1 MPIARNLIAI
11 FPETT
16 FYGSVDI
23 VVVANWKTT
32 ATQRLVLILGGY
44 RGDDHRSGSMLGG
57 QMSRSM

>member
-32 ATQRLVLILGGY
+32 ATTGETW
-44 RGDDHRSGSMLGG
+44 RGIGEKLARFMFW
-57 QMSRSM
+57 

>member
-23 VVVANWKTT
+23 VVVVNWKTT
-32 ATQRLVLILGGY
+32 ATQRLVLSLGGY
-44 RGDDHRSGSMLGG
+44 RGDDHRSGSMLGAA
-57 QMSRSM
+57 